1 LQLKIHSLISLSLL
15 IVSHIFLQN
24 CSIAVTITSDQ
35 WIERVLWMEMI
46 VNMQGEDD
54 FEAEY
59 SIDQLVQLIQEG
71 QEVVDSN
78 IANDYMDENSIVI
91 VDSNDIEP
99 KDS

>member
-1 LQLKIHSLISLSLL
+1 
-15 IVSHIFLQN
+15 
-24 CSIAVTITSDQ
+24 VTITSDQ

-78 IANDYMDENSIVI
+78 IANDYMDD
-91 VDSNDIEP
+91 DSTMILP
-99 KDS
+99 LSQIT

>member
-1 LQLKIHSLISLSLL
+1 
-15 IVSHIFLQN
+15 
-24 CSIAVTITSDQ
+24 
-35 WIERVLWMEMI
+35 MEMI

>member
-99 KDS
+99 KGS

>member
-1 LQLKIHSLISLSLL
+1 MKM
-15 IVSHIFLQN
+15 
-24 CSIAVTITSDQ
+24 IA
-35 WIERVLWMEMI
+35 
-46 VNMQGEDD
+46 NMQGGND

-59 SIDQLVQLIQEG
+59 SIDQLVQLVQEG

>member
-1 LQLKIHSLISLSLL
+1 
-15 IVSHIFLQN
+15 
-24 CSIAVTITSDQ
+24 VTITSDQ